1 MSRPTPAQSTLRI
14 ENAILDWNDVG
25 SPLSTDFDDIY
36 FSNDD
41 GLEETRYVFIKQ
53 NGLPER
59 WHDFDRRR
67 FVVAETGFG
76 TGLNFFA
83 LWQTFKAFREQHPD
97 ATVKELHFI
106 SFEKAPITKQDLLKA
121 HQVWPELAEF
131 TQKLDQHYPPAVADC
146 HRIVLENGMIT
157 LDLWFGDIKDCM
169 PQVWVGNDGL
179 VDAWFLDGFA
189 PKKNPE
195 MWSQNLFNNMANMA
209 RPGCTVATFTAAGF
223 VRRGLSEAGFDIQK
237 AKGFGVKRHMTVGT
251 IIKNHQQA
259 NFKPWFA
266 RSSQQTAQSEPTD
279 IAIIGGGIASAT
291 TAISLIRRGQTVS
304 LYCADS
310 ELAQGASGN
319 RQGAVYPL
327 LNGKHDAL
335 SRFFAPGFIYA
346 RQFVEQA
353 AQYCQFDHDWCG
365 VTQLA
370 WDENGKNLTE
380 TEKQHAITTNDKKLG
395 RQTQKLDCMLAGGF
409 PSSLVQ
415 SLTVEQTLAITGVET
430 DCRSVNYPLGG
441 WLCPQQL
448 TQALIESAVKT
459 GKLTLHL
466 NRDVTALEQIKTES
480 NHSQWQLTFADGTTA
495 DHTTVVVAN
504 GHRFNQYP
512 QTAPIPTS
520 SVRGQVSHV
529 PTNAQLTKLET
540 VLCYDGYLTPANTNT
555 DSHCIGASYARRN
568 CDLDYNEVDQQ
579 QNKQRLL
586 DSVPATTSWASEIDV
601 DAFDQP
607 SRARIGVRCASRDH
621 LPFVGNVCRYDDL
634 IKQYQDLKDN
644 QLYAQNVPVYQNL
657 FAIVGLGSRGLSSAP
672 LLGELLASQICGDP
686 LPLPHTVLDAL
697 HPGRMWVRKLVRGKE
712 VRS

>member
-1 MSRPTPAQSTLRI
+1 MSRSTPPKSTLRI
-14 ENAILDWNDVG
+14 ENAILDWNETG
-25 SPLSTDFDDIY
+25 SPLSTEFDDIY
-36 FSNDD
+36 FSNHD
-41 GLEETRYVFIKQ
+41 GLEEARYVFIKQ
-53 NGLPER
+53 NGLPKR

-76 TGLNFFA
+76 TGLNFLA

-106 SFEKAPITKQDLLKA
+106 SFEKSPLTQQDLLKV

-131 TQKLDQHYPPAVADC
+131 AQKLTQHYPPAVADC
-146 HRIVLENGMIT
+146 HRIVLEDGMIT
-157 LDLWFGDIKDCM
+157 LDLWFGDINDCL
-169 PQVWVGNDGL
+169 PQVWVDNEGI

-189 PKKNPE
+189 PKKNPA
-195 MWSQNLFNNMANMA
+195 MWSQNLFNGMANMA
-209 RPGCTVATFTAAGF
+209 RSGCTVSTFTADSS
-223 VRRGLSEAGFDIQK
+223 VHQGLNDAGFDIKK
-237 AKGFGVKRHMTVGT
+237 AKGFGINPPMTVGT
-251 IIKNHQQA
+251 VTKNHQQA

-266 RSSQQTAQSEPTD
+266 RSPQQAPQSEPSD
-279 IAIIGGGIASAT
+279 IAIIGGGVASAT
-291 TAISLIRRGQTVS
+291 TAISLIRRGQSVTI
-304 LYCADS
+304 YCADN

-327 LNGKHDAL
+327 LNGKHDSL

-353 AQYCQFDHDWCG
+353 AQHCQFDHDWCG

-370 WDENGKNLTE
+370 WDENGKNLSDA
-380 TEKQHAITTNDKKLG
+380 EKQLALATNDKKLG
-395 RQTQKLDCMLAGGF
+395 RQTKKLDCMLDGGF
-409 PSSLVQ
+409 PESLLR
-415 SLTVEQTLAITGVET
+415 SLDVEQTLAITGVET

-459 GKLTLHL
+459 GKLRLHL
-466 NRDVTALEQIKTES
+466 NSDVTALEQIENENS
-480 NHSQWQLTFADGTTA
+480 HQWQLSFADGATVN
-495 DHTTVVVAN
+495 HTTVVVAS

-529 PTNAQLTKLET
+529 PTNDALAKLET
-540 VLCYDGYLTPANTNT
+540 VLCYDGYLTPANTHT
-555 DSHCIGASYARRN
+555 HSHCVGASYARRN

-586 DSVPATTSWASEIDV
+586 DSVPATASWVDAIDV
-601 DAFDQP
+601 DGFELQQ
-607 SRARIGVRCASRDH
+607 RARVGVRCASRDH

-634 IKQYQDLKDN
+634 ITQYQDLKDN

-712 VRS
+712 VK

>member
-1 MSRPTPAQSTLRI
+1 MSRPTPPKSTLRI
-14 ENAILDWNDVG
+14 ENAVLDWNETG
-25 SPLSTDFDDIY
+25 SPLSTEFDDIY
-36 FSNDD
+36 FSNHD
-41 GLEETRYVFIKQ
+41 GLEEARYVFIKQ
-53 NGLPER
+53 NGLPKR

-76 TGLNFFA
+76 TGLNFLA

-106 SFEKAPITKQDLLKA
+106 SFEKSPLTQQDLLKA

-131 TQKLDQHYPPAVADC
+131 SQKLIQHYPPAVADC
-146 HRIVLENGMIT
+146 HRIVLEDGMIT
-157 LDLWFGDIKDCM
+157 LDLWFGDINDCL
-169 PQVWVGNDGL
+169 PQVWVGNEGI

-189 PKKNPE
+189 PKKNPA
-195 MWSQNLFNNMANMA
+195 MWNQNLFNSMANMA
-209 RPGCTVATFTAAGF
+209 RLGCTVSTFTADSS
-223 VRRGLSEAGFDIQK
+223 VHQGLSDAGFDIKK
-237 AKGFGVKRHMTVGT
+237 AKGFGINPPMTVGT
-251 IIKNHQQA
+251 VTKNHQQA

-266 RSSQQTAQSEPTD
+266 RSPQQAPQSEPSD
-279 IAIIGGGIASAT
+279 IAIIGGGVASAT
-291 TAISLIRRGQTVS
+291 TAISLIRRGQSVTI
-304 LYCADS
+304 YCADN

-327 LNGKHDAL
+327 LNGKHDPL

-353 AQYCQFDHDWCG
+353 AQHCQFDHDWCG

-370 WDENGKNLTE
+370 WDENGKNITE
-380 TEKQHAITTNDKKLG
+380 AEKQLALATNDKKLG
-395 RQTQKLDCMLAGGF
+395 RQTKKLDCMLDGGF
-409 PSSLVQ
+409 PESLLR
-415 SLTVEQTLAITGVET
+415 SLDVEQTLAITGVET

-459 GKLTLHL
+459 GKLHLHL
-466 NRDVTALEQIKTES
+466 NSDVTALEQIENENS
-480 NHSQWQLTFADGTTA
+480 HQWQLTFADGATVN
-495 DHTTVVVAN
+495 HTTVVVAS

-529 PTNAQLTKLET
+529 PTNNALAKLET
-540 VLCYDGYLTPANTNT
+540 VLCYDGYLTPANTHT
-555 DSHCIGASYARRN
+555 HSHCVGASYARRN

-586 DSVPATTSWASEIDV
+586 DSVPATASWVDAIDV
-601 DAFDQP
+601 DGFELQQ
-607 SRARIGVRCASRDH
+607 RARVGVRCASRDH

-634 IKQYQDLKDN
+634 ITQYQDLKDN

-712 VRS
+712 VK